1 MMRTAQRIDI
11 FGLKGK
17 SMIMRPFLGKHLALK
32 MALLMAFLSLI
43 FPVNPCGAAVDASA
57 EDDAYHYM
65 KNGIDDQLYQ
75 EWWRFCVLDNET
87 QLMLFYLLS
96 DPDNISQNRKI
107 EVQALVMQEGQ
118 PAAFGA
124 HQSGGFGGDRR
135 SPMLEIDGSGF
146 SPQGESDLHVWG
158 SVESSAA
165 GGEVISWDLTFHPM
179 ASPWFAVPVQ
189 ARLGLLPGDWIKWLV
204 YMPSSQAR
212 GNLTIGNRSLDIL
225 GKGYH
230 DHAWGRFELANVRMT
245 TAWAAEPL
253 DGFSLSFGEIT
264 GEQRLAFLGV
274 EKEGKSIVFP
284 QNKIKVTEISSY
296 LDNETGLGYPST
308 YRVEAESGEH
318 KLNFTV
324 DVLRTDAIRLDFIP
338 PQTSRTIFHQ
348 RTLLRGNLT
357 SRSGEAYE
365 FAEEGLST
373 FWASPPLL
381 SQGEIDGESIVNVSS
396 SLNLS
401 SQNQTPLGS
410 AS

>member
-1 MMRTAQRIDI
+1 MKT
-11 FGLKGK
+11 
-17 SMIMRPFLGKHLALK
+17 FLGKHLALK

-43 FPVNPCGAAVDASA
+43 FLVNPCGAAVDASA
-57 EDDAYHYM
+57 EDDAFHYM
-65 KNGIDDQLYQ
+65 KNGIDDQNYQ
-75 EWWRFCVLDNET
+75 EWWRFFVQDNET
-87 QLMLFYLLS
+87 QIMLLYLLS

-107 EVQALVMQEGQ
+107 EVQALAMQEGQ

-158 SVESSAA
+158 SVEGSAA
-165 GGEVISWDLTFHPM
+165 GGEAISWDLTFQPL
-179 ASPWFAVPVQ
+179 ASPWFTIPVQ
-189 ARLGLLPGDWIKWLV
+189 AHLGYIAGDWIKWLV
-204 YMPSSQAR
+204 YMPSSQVR
-212 GNLTIGNRSLDIL
+212 GRLTIGNRSLDIL

-230 DHAWGRFELANVRMT
+230 DHSWGRFALSDLRMT

-253 DGFSLSFGEIT
+253 DGFSLSLGEIT

-284 QNKIKVTEISSY
+284 QNKIKLTEIDRL

-324 DVLRTDAIRLDFIP
+324 DVLWTEATILDFKLP
-338 PQTSRTIFHQ
+338 EPSRTIFHQ
-348 RTLLRGNLT
+348 RALVQGNLT

-365 FAEEGLST
+365 FTEEGISVY
-373 FWASPPLL
+373 WSVEPKP
-381 SQGEIDGESIVNVSS
+381 SGDEIDGDSVISPNGA
-396 SLNLS
+396 LNLS
-401 SQNQTPLGS
+401 AKNQSL
-410 AS
+410 

>member
-1 MMRTAQRIDI
+1 MRR
-11 FGLKGK
+11 
-17 SMIMRPFLGKHLALK
+17 FLGKHLALK
-32 MALLMAFLSLI
+32 MALLMALFSLI

-57 EDDAYHYM
+57 EDDAFHYM
-65 KNGIDDQLYQ
+65 KNGIDDQNYQ
-75 EWWRFCVLDNET
+75 EWWRFFVQDNET
-87 QLMLFYLLS
+87 QIMLLYLLS
-96 DPDNISQNRKI
+96 DPDNISQSRKI
-107 EVQALVMQEGQ
+107 EVQALAMQEGQ

-158 SVESSAA
+158 SVEGSAA
-165 GGEVISWDLTFHPM
+165 GGEAISWDLTFQPL
-179 ASPWFAVPVQ
+179 ARPWFAVPVQ
-189 ARLGLLPGDWIKWLV
+189 AHLGHIAGDWIKWLV
-204 YMPSSQAR
+204 YMPSSQVR
-212 GNLTIGNRSLDIL
+212 GSLTIGNRSLDIL

-230 DHAWGRFELANVRMT
+230 DHAWGRFRLSDLRMT

-284 QNKIKVTEISSY
+284 QNKIKLTEIDRL

-318 KLNFTV
+318 KLNLTV
-324 DVLRTDAIRLDFIP
+324 DVLRTEATILDFKLP
-338 PQTSRTIFHQ
+338 EPSRTIFHQ
-348 RTLLRGNLT
+348 RALVQGNLT

-365 FAEEGLST
+365 FTEEGISVY
-373 FWASPPLL
+373 WSVEPKP
-381 SQGEIDGESIVNVSS
+381 SGDEIDGNSAISPNGALNQSPKNQ
-396 SLNLS
+396 SL
-401 SQNQTPLGS
+401 
-410 AS
+410 

>member
-1 MMRTAQRIDI
+1 M
-11 FGLKGK
+11 K
-17 SMIMRPFLGKHLALK
+17 PFLGKHLALK
-32 MALLMAFLSLI
+32 MALLMALFSLI
-43 FPVNPCGAAVDASA
+43 FLVNPCGAAVDASA

-75 EWWRFCVLDNET
+75 EWWRFYVQDNET
-87 QLMLFYLLS
+87 QLMLLYLLS

-146 SPQGESDLHVWG
+146 SPQDESDLHVWG
-158 SVESSAA
+158 SAEGSSA
-165 GGEVISWDLTFHPM
+165 GDEDISWDLTFQPL
-179 ASPWFAVPVQ
+179 ARPWFAIPVQ
-189 ARLGLLPGDWIKWLV
+189 AHLGLLAGDWIKWLV
-204 YMPSSQAR
+204 YMPSAQVR
-212 GNLTIGNRSLDIL
+212 GSLTLGNKTVDVM

-230 DHAWGRFELANVRMT
+230 DHAWGRFDLSHLRMT

-253 DGFSLSFGEIT
+253 DGFSLYLGEIT

-284 QNKIKVTEISSY
+284 QNRVKITEIGSY

-324 DVLRTDAIRLDFIP
+324 DVLQAQATSLDFKP
-338 PQTSRTIFHQ
+338 PQPSQIISQQTCILQGRLKSKSNDF
-348 RTLLRGNLT
+348 
-357 SRSGEAYE
+357 YE
-365 FAEEGLST
+365 FRKEGVSAL
-373 FWASPPLL
+373 WQPASYH
-381 SQGEIDGESIVNVSS
+381 IW
-396 SLNLS
+396 
-401 SQNQTPLGS
+401 QN
-410 AS
+410 

>member
-1 MMRTAQRIDI
+1 MKR
-11 FGLKGK
+11 
-17 SMIMRPFLGKHLALK
+17 FLGKHLALK
-32 MALLMAFLSLI
+32 MALLMALFSLI
-43 FPVNPCGAAVDASA
+43 FLVNPCAAAVDASA

-75 EWWRFCVLDNET
+75 EWWRFCVQDNET

-107 EVQALVMQEGQ
+107 EVQALAMQEGL

-158 SVESSAA
+158 SVEGSAA
-165 GGEVISWDLTFHPM
+165 GGEAISWDLTFQPL

-189 ARLGLLPGDWIKWLV
+189 AHLGHIAGDWIKWLV
-204 YMPSSQAR
+204 YMPSSQVR
-212 GNLTIGNRSLDIL
+212 GSLTTGNRTVDIM

-230 DHAWGRFELANVRMT
+230 DHAWGRFDLSDLRMT

-253 DGFSLSFGEIT
+253 DGFSLCFGEIT
-264 GEQRLAFLGV
+264 REQRLAFLGV

-284 QNKIKVTEISSY
+284 QNRIKLTEIGGH
-296 LDNETGLGYPST
+296 LDNETTLGYPSI

-324 DVLRTDAIRLDFIP
+324 DVLRAEATRLDFKP
-338 PQTSRTIFHQ
+338 PEPSRTIFHQ
-348 RTLLRGNLT
+348 RSLLQGNLT

-365 FAEEGLST
+365 FAEEGIST
-373 FWASPPLL
+373 FWVKRPIPSF
-381 SQGEIDGESIVNVSS
+381 GSIR
-396 SLNLS
+396 
-401 SQNQTPLGS
+401 
-410 AS
+410 

>member
-1 MMRTAQRIDI
+1 MK
-11 FGLKGK
+11 L
-17 SMIMRPFLGKHLALK
+17 SLGKHLALK
-32 MALLMAFLSLI
+32 MALLMALFSLI
-43 FPVNPCGAAVDASA
+43 FLVNPCAAAVDASA

-75 EWWRFCVLDNET
+75 EWWRFCVQDNET

-107 EVQALVMQEGQ
+107 EVQALAMQEGR

-146 SPQGESDLHVWG
+146 SPQDESDLHVWG
-158 SVESSAA
+158 SVEGSAP
-165 GGEVISWDLTFHPM
+165 GGQAISWDLTFQPL
-179 ASPWFAVPVQ
+179 ARPWFAIPVQ
-189 ARLGLLPGDWIKWLV
+189 AHLGLLAGDWIKWLV
-204 YMPSSQAR
+204 YMPSAQVR
-212 GNLTIGNRSLDIL
+212 GSLILGNKSLDIL

-230 DHAWGRFELANVRMT
+230 DHAWGRFALGDLRMT

-253 DGFSLSFGEIT
+253 DGFSLYLGEIT

-284 QNKIKVTEISSY
+284 QNRIKLTEIAPHSG
-296 LDNETGLGYPST
+296 NETSLDYPST

-324 DVLRTDAIRLDFIP
+324 NVLRTEATSLDFKP
-338 PQTSRTIFHQ
+338 PEPSRTIIHQ
-348 RTLLRGNLT
+348 RSLLQGNLT
-357 SRSGEAYE
+357 SRSNEAYE
-365 FAEEGLST
+365 FKEGGISAYWSARSLP
-373 FWASPPLL
+373 SP
-381 SQGEIDGESIVNVSS
+381 SDMDEESIISPIGT
-396 SLNLS
+396 LNLS
-401 SQNQTPLGS
+401 TQNQSL
-410 AS
+410 

>member
-1 MMRTAQRIDI
+1 MK
-11 FGLKGK
+11 L
-17 SMIMRPFLGKHLALK
+17 SLGKHLALK
-32 MALLMAFLSLI
+32 MALLMALFSLI
-43 FPVNPCGAAVDASA
+43 FLVNPCGAAVDASA

-75 EWWRFCVLDNET
+75 EWWRFCVQDNET

-107 EVQALVMQEGQ
+107 EVQALAMQEGL

-146 SPQGESDLHVWG
+146 SPHEESDLHVWG
-158 SVESSAA
+158 SVEGSAP
-165 GGEVISWDLTFHPM
+165 GGEAISWDLTFQPL
-179 ASPWFAVPVQ
+179 ARRWFAVPVQ
-189 ARLGLLPGDWIKWLV
+189 AHLGLLAGDWIKWLV
-204 YMPSSQAR
+204 YMPSSQVR
-212 GNLTIGNRSLDIL
+212 GSLTIGNKTVDVM

-230 DHAWGRFELANVRMT
+230 DHAWGRFDLANVRMT
-245 TAWAAEPL
+245 TAWVAEPL
-253 DGFSLSFGEIT
+253 DGFSLSLGEIT

-284 QNKIKVTEISSY
+284 QNRVMLTEIGSY
-296 LDNETGLGYPST
+296 LDNKTGLGYPST
-308 YRVEAESGEH
+308 YRVEAESGEY

-324 DVLRTDAIRLDFIP
+324 DVLQAQATSLDFKP
-338 PQTSRTIFHQ
+338 PEPSRTIFHQ
-348 RTLLRGNLT
+348 RSLLQGNLT

-365 FAEEGLST
+365 FSEEGISA
-373 FWASPPLL
+373 FWAARPLS
-381 SQGEIDGESIVNVSS
+381 SQGEMDGESIVSVSS

-401 SQNQTPLGS
+401 FQNQPP
-410 AS
+410 

>member
-1 MMRTAQRIDI
+1 MRQ
-11 FGLKGK
+11 
-17 SMIMRPFLGKHLALK
+17 FLGKHLALK

-43 FPVNPCGAAVDASA
+43 FLANPCGAAVDASA

-75 EWWRFCVLDNET
+75 EWWRFCVQDNET

-107 EVQALVMQEGQ
+107 EVQALAMPEGL

-158 SVESSAA
+158 SVEGSAA
-165 GGEVISWDLTFHPM
+165 GGEAISWDLAFQPL
-179 ASPWFAVPVQ
+179 ASPWFAIPVQ
-189 ARLGLLPGDWIKWLV
+189 AHLGYIAGDWIKWLV
-204 YMPSSQAR
+204 YMPSAQVR
-212 GNLTIGNRSLDIL
+212 GRLTIGNKSLDIL

-230 DHAWGRFELANVRMT
+230 DHAWGRFPLSDLRMT

-253 DGFSLSFGEIT
+253 DGFSLSLGEIT
-264 GEQRLAFLGV
+264 GEQRLAFLGL

-284 QNKIKVTEISSY
+284 QNRVMLTEIGSY
-296 LDNETGLGYPST
+296 LDNKTGLGYPST

-324 DVLRTDAIRLDFIP
+324 DVLQAEAVSLDFKP
-338 PQTSRTIFHQ
+338 PEPSRTIFHQ
-348 RTLLRGNLT
+348 VSMIQGNLT

-365 FAEEGLST
+365 FAEEGVSAH
-373 FWASPPLL
+373 WSAGPKPS
-381 SQGEIDGESIVNVSS
+381 GDEIDGDSAISPNGA
-396 SLNLS
+396 LNLS
-401 SQNQTPLGS
+401 AKNQSL
-410 AS
+410 

>member
-1 MMRTAQRIDI
+1 
-11 FGLKGK
+11 
-17 SMIMRPFLGKHLALK
+17 MRPFLGKHLALK
-32 MALLMAFLSLI
+32 MALLMALFSLI
-43 FPVNPCGAAVDASA
+43 FLVNPCAAAVDASA

-75 EWWRFCVLDNET
+75 EWWRFCVQDNET

-107 EVQALVMQEGQ
+107 EVQALAMQEGL

-146 SPQGESDLHVWG
+146 SPRGESDLHVWG
-158 SVESSAA
+158 SVEGSAA
-165 GGEVISWDLTFHPM
+165 GGEAISWDLTFQPL
-179 ASPWFAVPVQ
+179 ASPWFAIPVQ
-189 ARLGLLPGDWIKWLV
+189 ARLGLLAGDWIKWLV
-204 YMPSSQAR
+204 YMPSAQVR
-212 GNLTIGNRSLDIL
+212 GRLTIGNKSLDIL

-230 DHAWGRFELANVRMT
+230 DHAWGRFDLANIRMT

-253 DGFSLSFGEIT
+253 DGFSLSFGEIP
-264 GEQRLAFLGV
+264 GQQRLAFLGV

-284 QNKIKVTEISSY
+284 QNKIMLTEIDSL

-324 DVLRTDAIRLDFIP
+324 DVLRTEATIRDFKP
-338 PQTSRTIFHQ
+338 PEPSWAMFHQ
-348 RTLLRGNLT
+348 VSMIQGNLT
-357 SRSGEAYE
+357 SRSAEAYE
-365 FAEEGLST
+365 FSEEGIST
-373 FWASPPLL
+373 FWAAPPLP
-381 SQGEIDGESIVNVSS
+381 SRGEMDGNSVISPNGA
-396 SLNLS
+396 LNLS
-401 SQNQTPLGS
+401 AKNQSL
-410 AS
+410 